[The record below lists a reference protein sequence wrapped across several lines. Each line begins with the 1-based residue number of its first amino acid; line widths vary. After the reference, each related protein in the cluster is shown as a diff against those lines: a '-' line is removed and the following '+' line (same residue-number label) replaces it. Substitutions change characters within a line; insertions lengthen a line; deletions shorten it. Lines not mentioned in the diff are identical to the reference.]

1 MHTAALRL
9 PMARPRYSNVRQS
22 YLMDLSLG
30 HSSADF
36 QPSTAHFYSLY
47 LSSSECG
54 TAKGLLLDICP
65 SKPSFSLNR

>member
-9 PMARPRYSNVRQS
+9 PTARPRPSDVRQS

-47 LSSSECG
+47 SSFSEWG
-54 TAKGLLLDICP
+54 AATGLLLDICP
-65 SKPSFSLNR
+65 PKASFSLNI